1 MRMLL
6 RDTLLRTL
14 LCEDVAARY
23 AAADA
28 AGVRM
33 LLRDNVAARYT
44 LLRTLLGE
52 DVAARYPAAD
62 AAV

>member
-6 RDTLLRTL
+6 RDTLLRTLLCEDVAADTLLRTL

-28 AGVRM
+28 AV
-33 LLRDNVAARYT
+33 
-44 LLRTLLGE
+44 
-52 DVAARYPAAD
+52 
-62 AAV
+62 

>member
-6 RDTLLRTL
+6 RDTL

-33 LLRDNVAARYT
+33 LLRDT
-44 LLRTLLGE
+44 LLRTLLCVRMLLRE
-52 DVAARYPAAD
+52 TLLRTLLV
-62 AAV
+62 